1 MNLIKRIN
9 FVSPSRFS
17 LFLASGVFISCMA
30 NATPQTSDKEEFVE
44 PKDIEVVEVKG
55 KVNKNSGFFLR
66 KIQRTELDFYRRFNA
81 LADNKK
87 FKVRCR
93 KESSVNSRIKKTV
106 CYPQYAL
113 DRMYKE
119 TQQALRQNMP
129 SPTMKDIEDLTVS
142 DREESFAYMETV
154 IKKDPELTKLL
165 INMRKAQLEYEEWKS
180 Q

>member
-1 MNLIKRIN
+1 MNLIKHIN
-9 FVSPSRFS
+9 FVSPLRFS
-17 LFLASGVFISCMA
+17 LLLASGVFICGLA
-30 NATPQTSDKEEFVE
+30 NATPQTNNKEEFVE

-93 KESSVNSRIKKTV
+93 KESFVNSRIKKTV

-113 DRMYKE
+113 DRMHKE

-129 SPTMKDIEDLTVS
+129 TPTMKDIEDLTVS
-142 DREESFAYMETV
+142 DRNESFAYMETV